1 MGRGAVRSIDF
12 KAVREAAIEILGEIS
27 EDTESVVKRDYYG
40 RVYNKYYDK
49 TGHKMHSNNYIP
61 TERILHYISEDFLNK
76 NGWKSCSRQMMMK
89 HLEGSHIK
97 AVRCITRL
105 VP

>member
-1 MGRGAVRSIDF
+1 MGRGNVKSIDF
-12 KAVREAAIEILGEIS
+12 KAVREAAIEILDEIS
-27 EDTESVVKRDYYG
+27 EDAENVVKKDYYA
-40 RVYNKYYDK
+40 RVYNRYYDK
-49 TGHKMHSNNYIP
+49 TGHKMHYNNYIP

-97 AVRCITRL
+97 AIRCITRM

>member
-1 MGRGAVRSIDF
+1 MGRGNVKSIDF
-12 KAVREAAIEILGEIS
+12 KAVREAAIEILDEIS
-27 EDTESVVKRDYYG
+27 EDTENVVKKDYYA
-40 RVYNKYYDK
+40 RVYNRYYDK
-49 TGHKMHSNNYIP
+49 TGHKMHYNNYIP

-76 NGWKSCSRQMMMK
+76 NGWKSCSRQMMMN

-97 AVRCITRL
+97 SIRCITRM